1 LPIGNSSRNFY
12 FGKKTQILQTDKF
25 MNQNFMTYFQVHRRI
40 ALRLNAFFLILL
52 FASLPSLNFG
62 QTTVL
67 TRTQFSRISVIE
79 RARFFEPTISRIA
92 AEEGVDPYLLWT
104 IAYNETRF
112 RPWLVSPAGA
122 QGLMQF
128 IPATA
133 VRFNLPNP
141 YQPEP
146 AIKAAARYVRFLQNR
161 FGGRIDSILAGY
173 NAGEGAV
180 DAFLT
185 GRTIRAGK
193 KIINRRGI
201 KTIGGVPPYRET
213 VAYVARG
220 LVVYRLLRMRQI
232 FPGSFVSSVY
242 PSAVSL
248 SVARVW
254 LKDPEIGFNGSL
266 LTNIGGFNNEIA
278 KQSNYASLQSTGQ
291 ITRATNSTDLQTNM
305 SIPSTETVS
314 KNLTGEI
321 PNEER
326 PNKESNEVFYEP
338 RTGNRFK
345 ASNGRMERLEESGEL
360 IIGEPIRSI
369 QHATIAFQFSFCAP
383 WNQNRFCCFL
393 RLQFR

>member
-1 LPIGNSSRNFY
+1 MLTAYRLPIGNSSRIFNSA
-12 FGKKTQILQTDKF
+12 KKQLLQNDKF
-25 MNQNFMTYFQVHRRI
+25 MNQNFMTYCGVHRKL

-52 FASLPSLNFG
+52 FASFQPAGFG
-62 QTTVL
+62 QTTAI
-67 TRTQFSRISVIE
+67 TRAQFSRFSVIE

-92 AEEGVDPYLLWT
+92 LEEGVDPYLLWT

-112 RPWLVSPAGA
+112 RPWLASPAGA

-128 IPATA
+128 MPATA
-133 VRFNLPNP
+133 TRFNLPNP

-180 DAFLT
+180 DAFLS

-193 KIINRRGI
+193 KIINGRKI
-201 KTIGGVPPYRET
+201 KTVGGVPPYRET
-213 VAYVARG
+213 ISYVARG

-242 PSAVSL
+242 PSVISL

-266 LTNIGGFNNEIA
+266 LTNIAGFNNELA
-278 KQSNYASLQSTGQ
+278 KQTNYASIQLTGQ
-291 ITRATNSTDLQTNM
+291 ITRAKNSTDLQTNI

-314 KNLTGEI
+314 RNLTGEI
-321 PNEER
+321 PSEEQ

-345 ASNGRMERLEESGEL
+345 TEGGGMERLADSGDL
-360 IIGEPIRSI
+360 IVGAPVRTAQPNEIRARGTFFGSNK
-369 QHATIAFQFSFCAP
+369 SSP
-383 WNQNRFCCFL
+383 K
-393 RLQFR
+393 

>member
-1 LPIGNSSRNFY
+1 ML
-12 FGKKTQILQTDKF
+12 
-25 MNQNFMTYFQVHRRI
+25 
-40 ALRLNAFFLILL
+40 FFLILL
-52 FASLPSLNFG
+52 FVSLQPVSYG

-67 TRTQFSRISVIE
+67 TRAQFSRISVIE

-92 AEEGVDPYLLWT
+92 TEEGVDPYLLWT

-133 VRFNLPNP
+133 TRFNLPNP

-146 AIKAAARYVRFLQNR
+146 AIRSAARYVRFLQNR

-185 GRTIRAGK
+185 GRTMRAGK
-193 KIINRRGI
+193 KIINGRKI

-213 VAYVARG
+213 ISYVARG
-220 LVVYRLLRMRQI
+220 LVIYRLLRMRQV
-232 FPGSFVSSVY
+232 FSGSFVSSVY
-242 PSAVSL
+242 PSVISL

-266 LTNIGGFNNEIA
+266 LTNIADFNNEIA
-278 KQSNYASLQSTGQ
+278 KQTNYASLQLTGQ
-291 ITRATNSTDLQTNM
+291 TTQTNNSTDFQVNIP
-305 SIPSTETVS
+305 IPSTETVA
-314 KNLTGEI
+314 KKLTG
-321 PNEER
+321 NSAGEEQS
-326 PNKESNEVFYEP
+326 NNESNEVFYEP

-345 ASNGRMERLEESGEL
+345 TEGGGMERLADSGDL
-360 IIGEPIRSI
+360 IVGEPIRTAQPNEIRARGTFFGSKKN
-369 QHATIAFQFSFCAP
+369 TP
-383 WNQNRFCCFL
+383 K
-393 RLQFR
+393 

>member
-1 LPIGNSSRNFY
+1 MLAAYRLPSGNSSRIF
-12 FGKKTQILQTDKF
+12 TRQIDRTLQTDKF
-25 MNQNFMTYFQVHRRI
+25 MNQNFMTYFQVHRKF

-52 FASLPSLNFG
+52 FASLQPAGFG
-62 QTTVL
+62 QTTAL
-67 TRTQFSRISVIE
+67 TRAQFSRFSVIE

-92 AEEGVDPYLLWT
+92 TEEGVDPYLLWT

-112 RPWLVSPAGA
+112 RPWLASTAGA

-133 VRFNLPNP
+133 TRFNLSNP

-146 AIKAAARYVRFLQNR
+146 AIRAAARYVKFLQNR

-185 GRTIRAGK
+185 GRTIRNGR
-193 KIINRRGI
+193 KIINGRKI

-232 FPGSFVSSVY
+232 FPGSRLASVY

-266 LTNIGGFNNEIA
+266 LTSIANSNNELV
-278 KQSNYASLQSTGQ
+278 KQNDYTSLQSTGQ
-291 ITRATNSTDLQTNM
+291 ITQTKNSTDLQKNI

-314 KNLTGEI
+314 KNLTGELL
-321 PNEER
+321 NEEQ
-326 PNKESNEVFYEP
+326 PNKELNEVFYEP

-345 ASNGRMERLEESGEL
+345 ANNGKIERLDEGGEL
-360 IIGEPIRSI
+360 IIGAPVRTTQPNEIR
-369 QHATIAFQFSFCAP
+369 ARGTFFGGKKGAP
-383 WNQNRFCCFL
+383 K
-393 RLQFR
+393 